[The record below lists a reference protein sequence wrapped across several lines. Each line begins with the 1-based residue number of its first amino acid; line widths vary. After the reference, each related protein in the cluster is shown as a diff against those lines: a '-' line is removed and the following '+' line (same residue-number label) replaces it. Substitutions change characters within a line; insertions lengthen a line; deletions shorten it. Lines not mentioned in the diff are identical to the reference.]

1 MKERKRQAR
10 AAESQKERILKVTL
24 SRRLWLWSIAAV
36 VVSILLATLAVMIY
50 AAIRTSWSL
59 GTGNITD
66 TNRGFLFP
74 LPTEGVKEYLAGAL
88 FTAIGV
94 FVIVFVL
101 FQLWISRR
109 FSREIIVPL
118 SILKDAASKI
128 SEGDLSGGIAEEGEG
143 EVRELSRSLEQM
155 RIKLKESIHM
165 QQRFDE
171 NRKFLLSSISH
182 DLKTP
187 VTAIKGYIEGIIDG
201 VAATP
206 EKQAHYLET
215 ARNKAIQVNN
225 MIDDLLLYSK
235 LDLNQ
240 LPFQFEK
247 TDAAVYF
254 TYCLEDYHVEFERD
268 GIKLTL
274 VNELRGNTQMRIDRE
289 RFKRVMQNVMDNARK
304 HVPKPGGHVELVL
317 RETRTSLIIEVRDNG
332 PGIAEDILPHIF
344 NRFYTADQARS
355 DGSGSGLG
363 LAIAKQIVE
372 GHGGKIWAAS
382 KLCEGTRIMIS
393 LKKV

>member
-1 MKERKRQAR
+1 MFKRLRK
-10 AAESQKERILKVTL
+10 AAELQTERVSKVPLT
-24 SRRLWLWSIAAV
+24 RRLWLWSIAAV
-36 VVSILLATLAVMIY
+36 VLSIALAALAVIIY
-50 AAIRTSWSL
+50 AAIRTSWIL
-59 GTGNITD
+59 GKGDVPNPD
-66 TNRGFLFP
+66 ADYLFP
-74 LPTEGVKEYLAGAL
+74 VPSEMVTKFYVGAFLIVAGIFL
-88 FTAIGV
+88 V
-94 FVIVFVL
+94 VFVL

-109 FSREIIVPL
+109 FTKEIIHPL
-118 SILKDAASKI
+118 SQLKDAASRI

-143 EVRELSRSLEQM
+143 EVRELSRSLELM

-187 VTAIKGYIEGIIDG
+187 VTSIKGYIEGIMDG
-201 VAATP
+201 VATTP

-247 TDAAVYF
+247 TGALVYF
-254 TYCLEDYHVEFERD
+254 TYCLDDYQVEFERD

-274 VNELRGNTQMRIDRE
+274 VNELHGDAEIRIDRE
-289 RFKRVMQNVMDNARK
+289 RFKRVMQNILDNARK
-304 HVPKPGGHVELVL
+304 HVPDCDGHVELVL
-317 RETRTSLIIEVRDNG
+317 RETHTSLIVEVRDNG

-344 NRFYTADQARS
+344 NRFYRADLSRS
-355 DGSGSGLG
+355 EAGGSGLG

-382 KLCEGTRIMIS
+382 KQGEGTRIMIS